1 MGSETM
7 DIRVVP
13 LAEILRLNT
22 VLFRNCLDG
31 LSDEQAAV
39 RPTGATN
46 SAAFIAAHLA
56 SSRFFLLKT
65 LGVEEGDPLAPYLDG
80 RKGID
85 DIAQLPSLREIQSA
99 WTQGAHLLR
108 DRLDA
113 LTPADMDA
121 PSNIRFPLAN
131 GTLLGTLTF
140 LVQHDSY
147 HLGQLSLLRKY
158 CGLPAMRYQ

>member
-1 MGSETM
+1 M
-7 DIRVVP
+7 DARVAP
-13 LAEILRLNT
+13 LADILRLNT

-31 LSDEQAAV
+31 LSDEQALT
-39 RPTGATN
+39 RPSNATN

-65 LGVEEGDPLAPYLDG
+65 LGVGEADPLAAYLDG
-80 RKGID
+80 RQGID
-85 DIAQLPSLREIQSA
+85 DIAQLPPLREIQAA

-108 DRLDA
+108 DRLDR
-113 LTPADMDA
+113 LTSADMDA
-121 PSNIRFPLAN
+121 PSSIGFPLAN

-158 CGLPAMRYQ
+158 AGLPAMRYR

>member
-1 MGSETM
+1 ME
-7 DIRVVP
+7 IRVAP

-39 RPTGATN
+39 RPSDGTN
-46 SAAFIAAHLA
+46 SATFIAAHLA
-56 SSRFFLLKT
+56 SARFFLLKT
-65 LGVEEGDPLAPYLDG
+65 LRTDAPDPLAPYLDG

-85 DIAQLPSLREIQSA
+85 ECQQLPSLDEIKAA
-99 WTQGAHLLR
+99 WTAGAHLLR
-108 DRLDA
+108 DRLA
-113 LTPADMDA
+113 GLTSADIDA
-121 PSNIRFPLAN
+121 PSSMKFPLAN

-158 CGLPAMRYQ
+158 AGLPAMRYQ

>member
-1 MGSETM
+1 M
-7 DIRVVP
+7 DTRIAP
-13 LAEILRLNT
+13 LADILRLNT

-31 LSDEQAAV
+31 LNDQQAAV
-39 RPTGATN
+39 RPSNGTN

-65 LGVEEGDPLAPYLDG
+65 LGVDERDPLSPYLDG

-85 DIAQLPSLREIQSA
+85 ECAQLPSLREIDAA

-108 DRLDA
+108 DRLEA
-113 LTPADMDA
+113 LTPGDIDG
-121 PSNIRFPLAN
+121 PSSMKFPLAN

-147 HLGQLSLLRKY
+147 HVGQLSLLRKY
-158 CGLPAMRYQ
+158 AGLPAMRYQ

>member
-1 MGSETM
+1 M
-7 DIRVVP
+7 DNRVAP
-13 LAEILRLNT
+13 LADILRLNT

-31 LSDEQAAV
+31 LNDRQAAV
-39 RPTGATN
+39 RPSNGTN

-65 LGVEEGDPLAPYLDG
+65 LGVDEPDPLAPYLDG

-85 DIAQLPSLREIQSA
+85 ECAQLPSLREIDAA

-108 DRLDA
+108 DRLEA
-113 LTPADMDA
+113 LTPGDIDR
-121 PSNIRFPLAN
+121 PSSMKFPLAN

-147 HLGQLSLLRKY
+147 HVGQLSLLRKY
-158 CGLPAMRYQ
+158 AGLPAMRYQ

>member
-1 MGSETM
+1 M
-7 DIRVVP
+7 DIRVAP
-13 LAEILRLNT
+13 LAEILRLNS

-31 LSDEQAAV
+31 LTDEQAAV
-39 RPTGATN
+39 RPTNGTN

-56 SSRFFLLKT
+56 SSRFYLLKT
-65 LGVEEGDPLAPYLDG
+65 LGVQEPDPLASYLDG

-85 DIAQLPSLREIQSA
+85 DIAQLPSLREVDEA
-99 WTQGAHLLR
+99 WTKGAHLLR

-113 LTPADMDA
+113 LTAAEIDA
-121 PSNIRFPLAN
+121 PSSVPFPLAN

-147 HLGQLSLLRKY
+147 HIGQLSLLRKY

>member
-1 MGSETM
+1 M
-7 DIRVVP
+7 DNRIAP

-31 LSDEQAAV
+31 LNDQQAAV
-39 RPTGATN
+39 RPSNGTN

-65 LGVEEGDPLAPYLDG
+65 LGVDERDPLAPYLDG

-85 DIAQLPSLREIQSA
+85 ECAQLPSLREIDAA

-108 DRLDA
+108 DRLQA
-113 LTPADMDA
+113 LTPGDIDG
-121 PSNIRFPLAN
+121 PSSMKFPLAN

-147 HLGQLSLLRKY
+147 HVGQLSLLRKY
-158 CGLPAMRYQ
+158 AGLPAMRYQ

>member
-1 MGSETM
+1 M
-7 DIRVVP
+7 DIRVAP

-22 VLFRNCLDG
+22 VLFRNCLDQ

-39 RPTGATN
+39 RPTNGTN

-56 SSRFFLLKT
+56 SSRFYLLKT
-65 LGVEEGDPLAPYLDG
+65 LGVQEPDPLASYLDG

-85 DIAQLPSLREIQSA
+85 DIAQLPSLREVDEA
-99 WTQGAHLLR
+99 WTKGAHLLR

-113 LTPADMDA
+113 LTAAEIDA
-121 PSNIRFPLAN
+121 PSSVPFPLAN

-147 HLGQLSLLRKY
+147 HIGQLSLLRKY

>member
-1 MGSETM
+1 MM
-7 DIRVVP
+7 DTRIAP

-39 RPTGATN
+39 RPSGGTN
-46 SAAFIAAHLA
+46 SATFIAAHLA

-65 LGVEEGDPLAPYLDG
+65 LGVQDVDPLAPYLGG

-85 DIAQLPSLREIQSA
+85 ECAQLPSLRDIDAA
-99 WTQGAHLLR
+99 WTKGAHLLR
-108 DRLDA
+108 DRLAA
-113 LTPADMDA
+113 LTAADIDS
-121 PSNIRFPLAN
+121 PSDLKFPLAD

-158 CGLPAMRYQ
+158 AGLPAMRYQ